1 MAPRKLGLVTGL
13 PLSQCQRRSIVEY
26 PMPVVVEPRSLTT
39 VVGFISTSTYDIFQ
53 VVLSR
58 SIEPCSSSGAIG
70 EEMWCGRRASSD
82 ASWIASLPIVI
93 AMAYISFT
101 GNRLSHCLIALPFPP
116 FQPSHRPLIFR
127 QQNVLPRFPTGR
139 VRPQEHDLS
148 PIGQQWIEGSR
159 VLTWRMCVA
168 SIITYRPCN
177 LTLRVT
183 RRAHPW
189 RNRRWRPR
197 QGHH

>member
-1 MAPRKLGLVTGL
+1 MAPSDLGLVKGL

-70 EEMWCGRRASSD
+70 EEMWCRRRAPPD
-82 ASWIASLPIVI
+82 ASWIASLPVVI

-101 GNRLSHCLIALPFPP
+101 GNRLSHCLIALQSF
-116 FQPSHRPLIFR
+116 HRPLRFR
-127 QQNVLPRFPTGR
+127 QHNVLPRFSTGR

-148 PIGQQWIEGSR
+148 PIGQQWTEDTR
-159 VLTWRMCVA
+159 VLTWRMCVVPT
-168 SIITYRPCN
+168 ITDRPWK
-177 LTLRVT
+177 LTLRMT
-183 RRAHPW
+183 CRAHPW